1 MAIMWTEMLS
11 VGVEQID
18 KQHRELFE
26 HANRLFEAGQ
36 KGKSKEVIG
45 ELLQF
50 LDQYTKTHFRDE
62 EKYMESIKYPE
73 LDVQKRAHADF
84 IASLQNLRNEFEK
97 SGGNLTVVLNAN
109 RLVVDWLT
117 NHIANQDKKIGK
129 YAKSVGK

>member
-18 KQHRELFE
+18 NQHKTLFDR
-26 HANRLFEAGQ
+26 ANQLFEAGQ

-50 LDQYTKTHFRDE
+50 LDQYTKTHFSDE

-73 LDVQKRAHADF
+73 LDAQKRAHAAF
-84 IASLQNLRNEFEK
+84 IASLQNLKNEFEK
-97 SGGNLTVVLNAN
+97 SGGNLLVIINAN
-109 RLVVDWLT
+109 KLVVNWLT
-117 NHIANQDKKIGK
+117 DHIANQDKKIGK
-129 YAKSVGK
+129 YVKSIS